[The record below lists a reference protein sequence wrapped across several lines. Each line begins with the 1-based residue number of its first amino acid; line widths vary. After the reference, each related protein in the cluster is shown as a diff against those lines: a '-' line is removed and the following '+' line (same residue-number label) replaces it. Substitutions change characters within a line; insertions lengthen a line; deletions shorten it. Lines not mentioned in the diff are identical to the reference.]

1 MNYNTVF
8 KLKIRMDRI
17 INTFINLPEYI
28 VKEICRFLIPD
39 SSTIRFCVYK
49 KTKPNCYYNLKY
61 ERAFIGGNIV
71 KNNKGLFLSRIVKKN
86 GKYRYYIT
94 EEFIDCIHVEHNDR
108 IYPQYMYEYSST
120 YVGKDINDALVRLF
134 VIQM

>member
-1 MNYNTVF
+1 
-8 KLKIRMDRI
+8 MDII

-28 VKEICRFLIPD
+28 VKEICSFLIPD
-39 SSTIRFCVYK
+39 SSSIQFCVYK

-86 GKYRYYIT
+86 GKDRYYIS
-94 EEFIDCIHVEHNDR
+94 EELIDCIYLEYNDN
-108 IYPQYMYEYSST
+108 YPRYMYEYSST
-120 YVGKDINDALVRLF
+120 YVGKDIDNALVQLF
-134 VIQM
+134 V